1 MHNIM
6 SKKEKAWVLY
16 ENLRNDIKS
25 QSFFYLNIGEKLKI
39 IRDEKLYLHLGE
51 GGADTFNDF
60 IQNAEIGLRPST
72 AYLYIG
78 VYEEYILRLGMSRE
92 EVSQIPL
99 NRLMRL
105 KTVVKELEEEQAVE
119 TVRDL
124 GVLTNFDYD
133 IEATERG
140 YREFDKPLV
149 YRDKETREWII
160 EYDCN
165 NTKKI
170 IEYNSQLIIYE
181 KDVQLQTDNGD
192 S

>member
-1 MHNIM
+1 M